1 MKLISFIL
9 PIYNESENL
18 PKLWQELELLEI
30 EIKKIKIQGKEV
42 QNEKKD
48 LLTTLSKQLDNSDNN
63 KTINQTSEKINE
75 KISETEKINNNQPK
89 IEVKTVNLLQN
100 LEPDSLT
107 QDLEKLKNSEKLE
120 NEIFECQFV
129 FVNDGSVD
137 NSWQILKEIYQ
148 KNSSKVRL
156 INFSRN
162 YGHQIAVSCGQN
174 ETVADAVIIM
184 DTDLQDPPM
193 VCLEL
198 IQKWQ
203 TGFDVVYAQRRKY
216 KTNFIKEISAFVFYR
231 LMAKIAQVDIPI
243 DTGDFRLISGRVN
256 DEMKKYP
263 EKNRFLRG
271 ISCLV
276 GFKSTAVQFDRN
288 ERFAGKPGYSL
299 LKSLKLAIDGLTSFS
314 LFPIRL
320 VSIIGFLF
328 ASFSFIFGT
337 FYIIWSILGHKT
349 AEGWASLMFI
359 IIFLGGIQLLMLG
372 ILGEY
377 IGRIFTEVLNRPL
390 YTIAEKIEPI
400 NNN

>member
-1 MKLISFIL
+1 MPLISFIL
-9 PIYNESENL
+9 PIYNESGNL
-18 PKLWQELELLEI
+18 PKLWEELKLLEI
-30 EIKKIKIQGKEV
+30 EINKIKIEESTNENQNKFKPGKLQK
-42 QNEKKD
+42 QNNQE
-48 LLTTLSKQLDNSDNN
+48 LDGNHP
-63 KTINQTSEKINE
+63 KL
-75 KISETEKINNNQPK
+75 ETEKIN
-89 IEVKTVNLLQN
+89 LLGN
-100 LEPDSLT
+100 SNSFPVLK
-107 QDLEKLKNSEKLE
+107 QDLENDFPPNSKIQDSPDLSEKF
-120 NEIFECQFV
+120 NCQFV

-137 NSWQILKEIYQ
+137 NSWEILKEIYQ
-148 KNSSKVRL
+148 ENPVGVKL

-174 ETVADAVIIM
+174 ETNADAVIIM

-198 IQKWQ
+198 IKKWQ
-203 TGFDVVYAQRRKY
+203 EGFDVVYAQRRKY
-216 KTNFIKEISAFVFYR
+216 KTNFVKEISAFVFYR
-231 LMAKIAQVDIPI
+231 LMAKIAQVEIPI

-276 GFKSTAVQFDRN
+276 GFKSAAVQFDRN

-299 LKSLKLAIDGLTSFS
+299 TKSLKLAIDGLTSFS

-320 VSIIGFLF
+320 VSLTGLF
-328 ASFSFIFGT
+328 FAGFSFIFGS
-337 FYIIWSILGHKT
+337 FYIVWSLLGHRT
-349 AEGWASLMFI
+349 TEGWASLMFI

-390 YTIAEKIEPI
+390 YTIAEKIESI
-400 NNN
+400 K

>member
-1 MKLISFIL
+1 MPLISFIL

-30 EIKKIKIQGKEV
+30 EIKKLTIL
-42 QNEKKD
+42 NEDK
-48 LLTTLSKQLDNSDNN
+48 NSATN
-63 KTINQTSEKINE
+63 
-75 KISETEKINNNQPK
+75 ISVQPK
-89 IEVKTVNLLQN
+89 ILKEIEELKNKKIDIADNEQLKIERVEINLLQN
-100 LEPDSLT
+100 SELDFNPSLT
-107 QDLEKLKNSEKLE
+107 QNFSGWAKIN
-120 NEIFECQFV
+120 NEEFKCEFV
-129 FVNDGSVD
+129 FVNDGSTD

-148 KNSSKVRL
+148 KNPQKVKL

-174 ETVADAVIIM
+174 ETNADAVIIM

-203 TGFDVVYAQRRKY
+203 RGFDVVYAQRRKY

-256 DEMKKYP
+256 NEMKKYP

-276 GFKSTAVQFDRN
+276 GFKSAAVQFDRN

-299 LKSLKLAIDGLTSFS
+299 IKSLKLAIDGLTSFS

-320 VSIIGFLF
+320 VSLTGLF
-328 ASFSFIFGT
+328 FAGFSFIFGT

-377 IGRIFTEVLNRPL
+377 IGRIFIEVLNRPL

-400 NNN
+400 KNNYN

>member
-1 MKLISFIL
+1 MSLISFIL

-30 EIKKIKIQGKEV
+30 EI
-42 QNEKKD
+42 
-48 LLTTLSKQLDNSDNN
+48 
-63 KTINQTSEKINE
+63 EKIRIPNKNKE
-75 KISETEKINNNQPK
+75 KEIFTRVSNQSNIFEKPTQIKDKNDLETDKINDNNQPK
-89 IEVKTVNLLQN
+89 IEAKKIDLLQN
-100 LEPDSLT
+100 LESDSNPFLKSG
-107 QDLEKLKNSEKLE
+107 LEKLKNLENLE
-120 NEIFECQFV
+120 NERFECQFV
-129 FVNDGSVD
+129 FVNDGSAD

-148 KNSSKVRL
+148 KNPTKVKL

-174 ETVADAVIIM
+174 ETNADAVIIM

-203 TGFDVVYAQRRKY
+203 IGFDVVYAQRHKY

-256 DEMKKYP
+256 NEMKKYP

-276 GFKSTAVQFDRN
+276 GFKSTAVQFDRS

-299 LKSLKLAIDGLTSFS
+299 VKSLKLAIDGLTSFS

-320 VSIIGFLF
+320 VSIIGLFF

-377 IGRIFTEVLNRPL
+377 IGRIFIEVLNRPL

-400 NNN
+400 KNI